1 MKASKI
7 RSASALVA
15 FATVLLLLVSARPAA
30 AQVTLGS
37 TVGSFGVLGGSTVT
51 NTGSSIVNGNLGVSP
66 GSAATGFPP
75 GVVVGGTIHSNDA
88 TAIQAQNELTTAYNT
103 VAGTPCTVDLSGQ
116 NLGGLTLTPGV
127 YCFTSSAQL
136 TGTLTLNAL
145 GNPAAQFL
153 FKIGSTLTTASI
165 SSVALINGATSCNVF
180 WQVGSSATL
189 GTNTV
194 FAGNILALT
203 SITLNTGATV
213 SGRTLARNGAVTL
226 DTNNVTLCGTVPAP
240 GANVPALSGTLLLLL
255 GAVMA
260 AIALAATR
268 S

>member
-1 MKASKI
+1 MNAAKT

-37 TVGSFGVLGGSTVT
+37 TLAGFGVLGGSTVT
-51 NTGSSIVNGNLGVSP
+51 NTGSSIVNGNLGISP
-66 GSAATGFPP
+66 GSSATGFPP

-127 YCFTSSAQL
+127 YCFSSAAQL
-136 TGTLTLNAL
+136 TGTLILNAL

-153 FKIGSTLTTASI
+153 FKIGSTLTAASTSTI
-165 SSVALINGATSCNVF
+165 VLINGATSCNIF

-203 SITLNTGATV
+203 SITLNTGATD

-226 DTNNVTLCGTVPAP
+226 DTNNVTLCGTAPAP

-255 GAVMA
+255 GAAMA
-260 AIALAATR
+260 AIALVATR
-268 S
+268 G